1 MQDVECRLV
10 SLEHKGEPLTRKLCQ
25 PAPREKC
32 VPVPFKVSGST
43 STEGGRWQLCAGGG
57 AAVRQHPH
65 PAVLHP
71 PRHTA
76 RGGAPAEVLQE
87 ASQGATTLYIE

>member
-1 MQDVECRLV
+1 MITNLRMDLFEALI
-10 SLEHKGEPLTRKLCQ
+10 
-25 PAPREKC
+25 
-32 VPVPFKVSGST
+32 T
-43 STEGGRWQLCAGGG
+43 SSKGGRWQVCAGGG

-87 ASQGATTLYIE
+87 ASQGGTTLYIE

>member
-43 STEGGRWQLCAGGG
+43 STEGGRWQL
-57 AAVRQHPH
+57 
-65 PAVLHP
+65 
-71 PRHTA
+71 
-76 RGGAPAEVLQE
+76 
-87 ASQGATTLYIE
+87 